1 MNLNPH
7 VLVVPSRFVSRLC
20 LITGLLAVI
29 PAFFLPGTYPRY
41 PRLDPRAWYVVGGE
55 WLGIGVGLLV
65 LSILFRV
72 LSRRFDSHR
81 PS

>member
-1 MNLNPH
+1 MKLNPQT
-7 VLVVPSRFVSRLC
+7 LVVPSRFVSRLC

-41 PRLDPRAWYVVGGE
+41 PRLDPRAWYVVGGD
-55 WLGIGVGLLV
+55 WLGIGIGLLV
-65 LSILFRV
+65 LGFLFRV
-72 LSRRFDSHR
+72 LSRRFDLRR

>member
-1 MNLNPH
+1 VNLNPH

-41 PRLDPRAWYVVGGE
+41 PRLDPRAWYGGGGE

>member
-20 LITGLLAVI
+20 LITGPLAVI

>member
-41 PRLDPRAWYVVGGE
+41 PRLDPRAWYVVGGD

-72 LSRRFDSHR
+72 LSRHFDSHR